1 MFYYLDDVGIIRSDV
16 MSWQGVVRK
25 GDNEV
30 LELRDQVRDTLEEL
44 DGLVYDLSEEALK
57 AFQVDLQKVLYK
69 FQGTGDDLGPTL
81 TK

>member
-30 LELRDQVRDTLEEL
+30 LEFRDQVRDTLEEL

-57 AFQVDLQKVLYK
+57 AFEAELQKVLYK
-69 FQGTGDDLGPTL
+69 FQGKGDDLGPTL

>member
-57 AFQVDLQKVLYK
+57 AFEAELQKVLYK
-69 FQGTGDDLGPTL
+69 FQGKGDDLGPTL